1 VGLFWGNMPEGIE
14 VEYYRTTALRAL
26 RRKINVV
33 TADDHYFLKG
43 GTESEELQSFLV
55 QDEFV
60 TARRVGKL
68 LLLDTKHGM
77 TLGIRFGMTGR
88 LLVDDFSS
96 IDYLEYSSVRNE
108 SSWDRFSIGFED
120 GGTLSVRDPRRL
132 GGVELN
138 PETDSLGHDIYR
150 INGKGLGAVLKGS
163 SRPIKARLMDQHQI
177 AGLGNLLTDEILWR
191 ASIDPRRP
199 SDSLSIDEKRRLLY
213 HIENTVQQLTEL
225 GGSHMGKL
233 QNSRRAS
240 GFCPKDGSL
249 LERHKVGGR
258 TTYSCPTH
266 QR

>member
-1 VGLFWGNMPEGIE
+1 MPEGIE

-26 RRKINVV
+26 RRTIKVV
-33 TADDHYFLKG
+33 TANDRYFLKG
-43 GTESEELQSFLV
+43 ETKSEELQSFLL

-60 TARRVGKL
+60 AARRVGKL

-88 LLVDDFSS
+88 LLVDGYSA
-96 IDYLEYSSVRNE
+96 IDYLEYSTMRNE
-108 SSWDRFSIGFED
+108 SSWDRFAIGFED

-138 PETDSLGHDIYR
+138 PVIDSLGSDIYG
-150 INGKGLGAVLKGS
+150 INGKELGVVLKGS

-191 ASIDPRRP
+191 ASIDPRRS
-199 SDSLSIDEKRRLLY
+199 SDSLAKDEKRRLLY
-213 HIENTVQQLTEL
+213 HIKNTVQQLTEL
-225 GGSHMGKL
+225 GGSHMGEL
-233 QNSRRAS
+233 QSSRNAS

-258 TTYSCPTH
+258 TTYSCPKH
-266 QR
+266 QK